1 MPGHDPNYQRRY
13 YARNQLAKLNSVRAR
28 RGKPPYESIAEIGMD
43 LIEHA
48 ANRPRD
54 DGGRFV

>member
-1 MPGHDPNYQRRY
+1 MPGHDPDYQRRY
-13 YARNQLAKLNSVRAR
+13 YARNQLAKLNAVRAR

-43 LIEHA
+43 QIRNA
-48 ANRPRD
+48 ARRERD